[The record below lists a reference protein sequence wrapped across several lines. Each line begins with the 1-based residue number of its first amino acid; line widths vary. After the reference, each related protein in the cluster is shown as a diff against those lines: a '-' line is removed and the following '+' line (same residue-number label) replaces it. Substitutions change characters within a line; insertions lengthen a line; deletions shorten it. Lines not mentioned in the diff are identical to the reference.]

1 MTRKLDQEQARDEG
15 VELVLDITERVKDS
29 FAGGST
35 PPPDY
40 SGIKT
45 PGIFAAIAVLDGIR
59 EALFDEVENRALKA
73 EGWVA

>member
-15 VELVLDITERVKDS
+15 VELVRDITDHVKDS
-29 FAGGST
+29 FAGGYT
-35 PPPDY
+35 RPPDY
-40 SGIKT
+40 SGIET
-45 PGIFAAIAVLDGIR
+45 PGILAAIAVLEGIR

>member
-15 VELVLDITERVKDS
+15 VELVLGIMERVKGS
-29 FAGGST
+29 FAGGPT

-45 PGIFAAIAVLDGIR
+45 PGILAAIAVLDGIR

-73 EGWVA
+73 EGWVV